1 MLERRGHRRASTPPA
16 AFALCRAYRGKLRTR
31 LVTSLASV
39 SDPNQLGADA
49 QVAAELAELE
59 ALAAAMSAAEVD
71 GVAPVE
77 GPQEWA

>member
-1 MLERRGHRRASTPPA
+1 MA
-16 AFALCRAYRGKLRTR
+16 
-31 LVTSLASV
+31 SLASV

-71 GVAPVE
+71 GVAPVQ
-77 GPQEWA
+77 GPQEWV